1 MILGFDIGGT
11 KCSVIAVET
20 DHGNIELLG
29 KQKIP
34 TRLDISPEK
43 MIASLIELSE
53 SMIGGRTVQ
62 KIGVSCG
69 GPLDS
74 AAGSI
79 MGPPN
84 LLGWN
89 DVKITE
95 MLKKHY
101 GVPAKLQNDANACAI
116 AEWKFGAGKGSN
128 NMIFLTF
135 GTGLGAGLILD
146 GRLYTGTNDNA
157 GEIGHTRLDRFGPV
171 GYGKTGAFEGFCS
184 SGGLAQLG
192 YAMALESAQRGVYPA
207 YFRKGMTAADI
218 TAKTVGD
225 ASDETAKE
233 VYR

>member
-1 MILGFDIGGT
+1 
-11 KCSVIAVET
+11 
-20 DHGNIELLG
+20 
-29 KQKIP
+29 
-34 TRLDISPEK
+34 
-43 MIASLIELSE
+43 
-53 SMIGGRTVQ
+53 
-62 KIGVSCG
+62 
-69 GPLDS
+69 
-74 AAGSI
+74 

-171 GYGKTGAFEGFCS
+171 GYGKTGAFEGFAAAEDWRS
-184 SGGLAQLG
+184 W
-192 YAMALESAQRGVYPA
+192 
-207 YFRKGMTAADI
+207 GMNGA
-218 TAKTVGD
+218 
-225 ASDETAKE
+225 
-233 VYR
+233 